1 VNDFVVILRPKQE
14 LKNLKT
20 QKLKNSIM
28 NNPSHSR
35 QVTTPPHTGGG
46 REGVCCFLLSL
57 LFILSSCV
65 DSEYSSVDTPQNNF
79 EVLWKLMD
87 EHYCFFDYKKETIGV
102 DWYEVRARYSKKI
115 NPEMSKTQ
123 LFEVMCQ
130 MVGELRD
137 GHVNIGATFD
147 LARNWS
153 YFEDYP
159 RNFNTEL
166 VEDYL
171 GNSNEYSIAGGLK
184 YRILDDNVAYVRCAS
199 FDNTIGDGNLSLM
212 LDALRPCHGMILDIR
227 NNGGGLLTDAEDLAE
242 RFTNEPTL
250 VGYMYHKTG
259 KGHNDFSSPEP
270 VYIYPDPSIRWQKPV
285 VVLTNRKVFSAA
297 NDFVKAMREFPLVT
311 IMGDTTGGG
320 SGMPFTLEMPNGW
333 SVRYSAVVTLD
344 ADKNHIEFG
353 IEPDIVCSLDS
364 AQLLLHRDSMIET
377 ARKFILDKA
386 NAQ

>member
-1 VNDFVVILRPKQE
+1 
-14 LKNLKT
+14 
-20 QKLKNSIM
+20 M

-35 QVTTPPHTGGG
+35 QVTTPPHAGGG
-46 REGVCCFLLSL
+46 REGVCCLLLPL

-212 LDALRPCHGMILDIR
+212 LDALRHCHGMILDIR

-259 KGHNDFSSPEP
+259 KRHNDFSSPEP
-270 VYIYPDPSIRWQKPV
+270 VYIHPDPSIRWQKPV

-333 SVRYSAVVTLD
+333 SVRYSAVVSLD
-344 ADKNHIEFG
+344 ANKNHIEFG
-353 IEPDIVCSLDS
+353 IAPDIVCSLDS
-364 AQLLLHRDSMIET
+364 AQLLLHRDSMIES